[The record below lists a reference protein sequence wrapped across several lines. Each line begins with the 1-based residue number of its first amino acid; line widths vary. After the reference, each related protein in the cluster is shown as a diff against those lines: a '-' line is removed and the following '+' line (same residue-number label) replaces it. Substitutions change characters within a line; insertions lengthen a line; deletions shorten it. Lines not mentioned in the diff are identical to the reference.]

1 MDTFDSKNEL
11 DDRVVGMK
19 KIGLVLGK
27 FAPLHKGHQLLIE
40 TALAEMDL
48 LKLII
53 YDSPEVTR
61 IPLAVRSGWI
71 RCLYPEVEV
80 IEAWNGPSQ
89 VGYSQELMRQH
100 ERYVIEELGV
110 AGITHFYSSEPYG
123 EHMSHA
129 LGAVDRRVDVE
140 RIQIPISATKI
151 RRDSHGY
158 KDYMESLVYRDLIT
172 NVAILGAPSTGK
184 TTLSRALAGCFNT
197 QWMPEYGREYWEKY
211 QIDRKLQPHEL
222 IHIAEQH
229 LNMETTRLNVANRYL
244 FTDTTALTTATFC
257 RYYHGY
263 VPERLQLLADM
274 SPSRYDL
281 TFLCDIDI
289 PYEDT
294 WDRSGDGQRNVFQRQ
309 IVQMLGYYKIPY
321 IVLSGTLEQRVATV
335 SSVLSRYQKY
345 TNILE
350 VLNCNP
356 L

>member
-1 MDTFDSKNEL
+1 
-11 DDRVVGMK
+11 MK
-19 KIGLVLGK
+19 KIGLTLGK

-40 TALAEMDL
+40 TALAEMDR

-53 YDSPEVTR
+53 YDSPEVTK

-71 RCLYPEVEV
+71 KSLYPQVEV

-89 VGYSQELMRQH
+89 VGYSYDLMRQH

-123 EHMSHA
+123 EHMSQA
-129 LGAVDRRVDVE
+129 LGAIDRRVDVD
-140 RIQIPISATKI
+140 RTQVPISATAI
-151 RRDSHGY
+151 RRDSYGH
-158 KDYMESLVYRDLIT
+158 KDYMASSVYRDLIT

-184 TTLSRALAGCFNT
+184 TTLSRALADRFNT

-211 QIDRKLQPHEL
+211 QMDRKLQPGEL

-229 LNMETTRLNVANRYL
+229 LNMETTRLNGANQYL

-263 VPERLQLLADM
+263 VPERLQLLAGM
-274 SPSRYDL
+274 SASRYDL

-294 WDRSGDGQRNVFQRQ
+294 WDRSGEGQRDVFQRQ
-309 IVQMLGYYKIPY
+309 IIQMLGYYKIPY
-321 IVLSGTLEQRVATV
+321 VLLSGTLEQRMASV
-335 SSVLSRYQKY
+335 SSVLNRYQKY
-345 TNILE
+345 MNILE
-350 VLNCNP
+350 VLNCSP